1 MDNIHSCSSISQNH
15 TGTGHNV
22 AGNLIV
28 YNSDNVDYATELA
41 IAVLVGCWDEKNN
54 GDIDIITSLIGESYD
69 SWIRKLR
76 IIEGMQDSPLIHER
90 GSWSFKDRIQTFQT
104 VSSRLFD
111 DHLDLFRTTV
121 VSVFKTI
128 DPQFELAPEERYAA
142 VIYGKVL
149 PHSRLIR
156 KGLSEGL
163 ALVATKQELLTNC
176 SKYKGQY
183 CASSVVKEVF
193 SASSWQL
200 WASTQD
206 IQVMLAESAP
216 DCFIDEVENAASHQD
231 KPFDSLFAQE
241 GIGGISGRN
250 YMTGLLWAIEGLA
263 WAPNYLSRSLVI
275 LGELDSHDPG
285 GNWANRPLNSIINIL
300 LPWLPHTTAD
310 IDRRIA
316 AFNALA
322 REWPDTAW
330 RVLVQLLP
338 NNTQVTS
345 GTHIPTFRNFI
356 PNGFNKRP
364 SGDECRT
371 QIEIYTQ
378 LTIELASKSS
388 LR

>member
-1 MDNIHSCSSISQNH
+1 M
-15 TGTGHNV
+15 
-22 AGNLIV
+22 
-28 YNSDNVDYATELA
+28 
-41 IAVLVGCWDEKNN
+41 KNN

-193 SASSWQL
+193 RLLAGNYGLVRKIFKLCLRKVLLTVLSMKWK
-200 WASTQD
+200 
-206 IQVMLAESAP
+206 MLHLTKT
-216 DCFIDEVENAASHQD
+216 SHLIH
-231 KPFDSLFAQE
+231 FCT
-241 GIGGISGRN
+241 GRYRWN
-250 YMTGLLWAIEGLA
+250 F
-263 WAPNYLSRSLVI
+263 RS
-275 LGELDSHDPG
+275 ELYD
-285 GNWANRPLNSIINIL
+285 R
-300 LPWLPHTTAD
+300 TAM
-310 IDRRIA
+310 
-316 AFNALA
+316 
-322 REWPDTAW
+322 
-330 RVLVQLLP
+330 
-338 NNTQVTS
+338 
-345 GTHIPTFRNFI
+345 G
-356 PNGFNKRP
+356 
-364 SGDECRT
+364 
-371 QIEIYTQ
+371 Y
-378 LTIELASKSS
+378 
-388 LR
+388 